1 MPDLAK
7 GTEFW
12 QRLARDADIH
22 GQPLPGVPIVELAG
36 DRRVLIENHCGVREY
51 SRERIGVKVKFG
63 MVLVCGSCLELSRM
77 TREQLVICG
86 RIDSVTLERRG

>member
-1 MPDLAK
+1 MAK

-36 DRRVLIENHCGVREY
+36 DRRVLIENH
-51 SRERIGVKVKFG
+51 
-63 MVLVCGSCLELSRM
+63 
-77 TREQLVICG
+77 
-86 RIDSVTLERRG
+86 